1 MSSFRAR
8 WRELRHADWLSK
20 SPTGLSNDFTYLK
33 PGKTNKDARGVDYF
47 VGEKELMSYLDR
59 IDLAELARQKEAKSP
74 DYDAVIAAQ
83 NLPDTQLP
91 GNPEID
97 EHLPDT
103 QLPDYLEIDDD
114 HLQDTQL
121 HDNLE
126 VDEEPEPGS
135 HLVPRPDVPLIAT
148 SPHIDKDEAQVSD
161 ESQSSSMPPQN
172 APQTTSGP
180 STQDNPTSDTGI
192 DGYM

>member
-1 MSSFRAR
+1 MA
-8 WRELRHADWLSK
+8 
-20 SPTGLSNDFTYLK
+20 
-33 PGKTNKDARGVDYF
+33 
-47 VGEKELMSYLDR
+47 YLDR
-59 IDLAELARQKEAKSP
+59 IDLVALSAELERQKEAKSP

-91 GNPEID
+91 GNSEID
-97 EHLPDT
+97 EHLPGT

-121 HDNLE
+121 HDNPE

-135 HLVPRPDVPLIAT
+135 PLVPRPDVPLIAT
-148 SPHIDKDEAQVSD
+148 SPHNDNAEAQLSD
-161 ESQSSSMPPQN
+161 ESQSASMPPRN

-180 STQDNPTSDTGI
+180 STQAVATSSTRNLSIAFSYAESPNTADDTPERACSSSRRGQE
-192 DGYM
+192 DAEE